1 MHIFL
6 PSAEGRQPVWV
17 CLWFKPVA
25 QLGLKWLVL
34 FQCEA
39 FLPFGQVYIHLT
51 TRFFLGI
58 AWFCPCLVRWLQ
70 LLLLFFVLIL
80 CPLYPNT
87 QMAGGY
93 VWVGC
98 NSCQVWW
105 QVTGTGV
112 SAVLEWGWCVTQV
125 TSSHLL
131 AVFWSHDSGL
141 RSYHCSTVVFTVV
154 MFYISRLTSIL
165 LNFVSNPCF
174 CALFLS

>member
-58 AWFCPCLVRWLQ
+58 ALFCPCLVRWLQ
-70 LLLLFFVLIL
+70 FFFFCVNFMSIISQYPDGWWLCLGRLQLFPSLVASHWDWGF
-80 CPLYPNT
+80 
-87 QMAGGY
+87 
-93 VWVGC
+93 
-98 NSCQVWW
+98 SC
-105 QVTGTGV
+105 
-112 SAVLEWGWCVTQV
+112 SERGWCVTQV
-125 TSSHLL
+125 TSHLL

-165 LNFVSNPCF
+165 LNFESNPCF
-174 CALFLS
+174 CGLFLS